1 LISELLSRS
10 ESKIDRAAAY
20 RLKIHLHMV
29 ESANL
34 EAIRCGLD
42 CLRMFGVVMPA
53 QPTREDVQIEYTK
66 VWRSLGERSIG
77 SLIDLPLMANPEMQT
92 VMGVLSVLSRA
103 AYLIDTNLTQL
114 IVCQMVN
121 ISLTHGTTDA
131 SAHGYAGFALF
142 LGPVFHRYH
151 DGDRF
156 ARLALQL
163 IEKYQFSAWKSDICL
178 LAQMVVV
185 WTQPISTAI
194 EFLHTAFRAAVETG
208 DLVFACY
215 SLEHMVTDLLARGD
229 NLDQLWLE
237 SVKALDFAQK
247 AKFRQVVNVLTGIQ
261 SFIQNM

>member
-1 LISELLSRS
+1 LRPGFNLGGSLISEPDEKSRVAELNLEAGRKSKATAAYASARTYFSLGMALLGDWGWETHPKLTFGLWYERAECEFLGANFAEARRLISELLARS
-10 ESKIDRAAAY
+10 KSKIDRAAAY
-20 RLKIHLHMV
+20 RLKIHLYMV

-131 SAHGYAGFALF
+131 SAHGYAGFAL
-142 LGPVFHRYH
+142 R
-151 DGDRF
+151 
-156 ARLALQL
+156 
-163 IEKYQFSAWKSDICL
+163 
-178 LAQMVVV
+178 
-185 WTQPISTAI
+185 
-194 EFLHTAFRAAVETG
+194 
-208 DLVFACY
+208 
-215 SLEHMVTDLLARGD
+215 
-229 NLDQLWLE
+229 
-237 SVKALDFAQK
+237 SVP
-247 AKFRQVVNVLTGIQ
+247 
-261 SFIQNM
+261 